1 MITEA
6 LQNGLNTWNEKLQEI
21 WKILT
26 DSITSFR
33 GGGIFN
39 IIQIINDSLIGIG
52 IALCVLFFFMGMMKT
67 MSSFA
72 ELKRPEI
79 AVKMFFRFVITH
91 TVVTQALNL
100 MLKLFDLV
108 QGIILSIG
116 NQVGTEAMQ
125 ASVPVDVKT
134 YLDSFGFFDSLFPA
148 ILALLGSLVIAV
160 ISFMILLTIY
170 SRFFKVYIFTA
181 VAPIPLAG
189 FAGETTSYIGRG
201 FLKSYI
207 SVLFEGVVIILA
219 CVIFGAYSS
228 NAQNDIPLDQ
238 GAMTATWAYLSDT
251 VFNLLVLNGIIKLA
265 SNLSREMLGAN
276 GG

>member
-6 LQNGLNTWNEKLQEI
+6 LQNGLDTWNEKIFEI
-21 WKILT
+21 WNILT
-26 DSITSFR
+26 DSLSTFR
-33 GGGIFN
+33 GGGIYE
-39 IIQIINDSLIGIG
+39 IIQIINTSLIGIG
-52 IALCVLFFFMGMMKT
+52 IALCVLFFFLGMMKS

-79 AVKMFFRFVITH
+79 AVKMFLRFVFTH
-91 TVVTQALNL
+91 TVVTQALDL
-100 MLKLFDLV
+100 MVKLFNFV
-108 QGIILSIG
+108 QGIVVSISDRI
-116 NQVGTEAMQ
+116 GTGAMQ
-125 ASVPVDVKT
+125 ASVPSEVKD
-134 YLDSFGFFDSLFPA
+134 YLDSFGWFDSIFPWV
-148 ILALLGSLVIAV
+148 LALIGSLVIAV
-160 ISFMILLTIY
+160 LSFLILLTIY
-170 SRFFKVYIFTA
+170 SRFFKIYIFTA

-219 CVIFGAYSS
+219 CVIFSAYSS
-228 NAQNDIPLDQ
+228 NAQNDIPLT
-238 GAMTATWAYLSDT
+238 GSMTTTWAYLSD
-251 VFNLLVLNGIIKLA
+251 VIFNLLVLNGIIKLT

>member
-6 LQNGLNTWNEKLQEI
+6 LQNGLDTWNQKLLEI
-21 WKILT
+21 WSILT

-33 GGGIFN
+33 GGGIYN
-39 IIQIINDSLIGIG
+39 IIQIINNSLIGVG

-72 ELKRPEI
+72 ELRRPEI

-100 MLKLFDLV
+100 MIKLFDFV
-108 QGIILSIG
+108 QGIVVSIG
-116 NQVGTEAMQ
+116 DKIGTGALE
-125 ASVPVDVKT
+125 ASVPTDVKE
-134 YLDSFGFFDSLFPA
+134 YLDGFGFFDSIFPWV
-148 ILALLGSLVIAV
+148 LALLGSLIIAV
-160 ISFMILLTIY
+160 LSFMILLTIY

-189 FAGETTSYIGRG
+189 FAGESTSYMGRG

-219 CVIFGAYSS
+219 CVIFSAYTS
-228 NAQNDIPLDQ
+228 NAPNNIPLDQ
-238 GAMTATWAYLSDT
+238 GAFTATWAYLSDT
-251 VFNLLVLNGIIKLA
+251 IFNLLVLNGIIRLA
-265 SNLSREMLGAN
+265 SSLSREMLGAN

>member
-6 LQNGLNTWNEKLQEI
+6 LQNGLDTWNQKLLEI
-21 WKILT
+21 WSILT
-26 DSITSFR
+26 DSLTTFR
-33 GGGIFN
+33 GGGIYN
-39 IIQIINDSLIGIG
+39 IIQIINSSLIGVG
-52 IALCVLFFFMGMMKT
+52 IALCVLFFFMGMMKS

-79 AVKMFFRFVITH
+79 AAKMFLRFVLTH
-91 TVVTQALNL
+91 SVVTQALGL
-100 MLKLFDLV
+100 MVKFFDFV
-108 QGIILSIG
+108 QGIVVSIG
-116 NQVGTEAMQ
+116 DQIGTGAMQ
-125 ASVPVDVKT
+125 ASVPTEVKD
-134 YLDSFGFFDSLFPA
+134 YLDSVGWFDSIFPWV
-148 ILALLGSLVIAV
+148 LALIGSLVIAV
-160 ISFMILLTIY
+160 LSFMILLTIY

-219 CVIFGAYSS
+219 CVIFSAYSS
-228 NAQNDIPLDQ
+228 NAQNDIPLTD
-238 GAMTATWAYLSDT
+238 AFTTTWAYLSDT
-251 VFNLLVLNGIIKLA
+251 IFNLLVLNGIIKLA